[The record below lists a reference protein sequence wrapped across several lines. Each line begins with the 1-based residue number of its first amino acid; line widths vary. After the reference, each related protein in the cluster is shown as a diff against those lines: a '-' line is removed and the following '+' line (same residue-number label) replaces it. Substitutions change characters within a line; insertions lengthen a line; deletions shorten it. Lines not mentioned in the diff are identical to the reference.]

1 MKILKR
7 PVVALTIKPVMDWS
21 AYADFLNKNFGTTSD
36 IGLALDAESKM
47 HVFEYPTDGIP
58 MSCAKSCY
66 KAWETGRKNAKEYLD
81 HIKESGHGSV
91 LEHASI
97 GVAAITSRAITHEV
111 VRHRAGFA
119 FSQES
124 QRYCEERNNAFMM
137 PLSIQGD
144 SEAEAIWYKS
154 MTNALEAYVAL
165 VEDMM
170 KKCIESPEYANW
182 SRTDLR
188 KKVREAARGVL
199 PNDTASV
206 IHMTA
211 NVRAWRHF
219 LEMRASSHAEAGIR
233 MLANGIYEVLIK
245 CAPILFGD
253 YEKVTLVDG
262 TFELKTKFPK
272 I

>member
-1 MKILKR
+1 MKVLKK
-7 PVVALTIKPVMDWS
+7 PIVALTIRPVMEWASYS
-21 AYADFLNKNFGTTSD
+21 AFLSDNFGTTSEL
-36 IGLALDAESKM
+36 GLALDAESKKHLM
-47 HVFEYPTDGIP
+47 NFNADAIP
-58 MSCAKSCY
+58 MTCAKSCY

-81 HIKESGHGSV
+81 HIKQSGHGSV

-97 GVAAITSRAITHEV
+97 GVVAITSRAITHEV

-124 QRYCEERNNAFMM
+124 QRYCEERNNAFIM

-144 SEAEAIWYKS
+144 SDAEGIWYKT
-154 MTNALEAYVAL
+154 MTNALDAYVAL
-165 VEDMM
+165 VENMM
-170 KKCIESPEYANW
+170 KKCSESPEYASW
-182 SRTDLR
+182 SKTDLR

-211 NVRAWRHF
+211 NVRSWRHF

-233 MLANGIYEVLIK
+233 LLANEIYKVLVE

-253 YEKVTLVDG
+253 YEKVNLADG
-262 TFELKTKFPK
+262 TFELKTEYAKV
-272 I
+272 